1 MITGKTLID
10 LGYEPSKWFSSVI
23 QYANTNDLSI
33 EELHNHI
40 SSVMPKVIEPLSSP
54 IDFHKN
60 ILADNEHEQKNIDSV
75 YEAMNSL
82 LTIPTVV
89 NAAVMPDA
97 CPTGKDEIPVGGI
110 IATKNA
116 IHPRMH
122 SADIC
127 CSVMATDLGYVEP
140 KMVLDY
146 AFETTHFGIGGRDR
160 DNQLVRLP
168 ADLKEKIE
176 SNYYL
181 NSNKSLKY
189 AHTHLGTQGDG
200 NHFLFVGISKGNG
213 HTYLVTHHGSRGFG
227 ANLYNEGVY
236 KAEMFR
242 KEIAPNISVKNAW
255 IPYDTKE
262 GFDYWEALQIVRE
275 WTKLNHESIHD
286 TIAYKMLTPTSY
298 RFWNEHN
305 FVFKQDDIF
314 YHAKGATPMSD
325 GFVPDSTDGLRL
337 VPLNMSQPILVM
349 KESINHTS
357 LGFAP
362 HGAGRNF
369 SRSEHKKTKLAAKTA
384 EELFYEET
392 EGLDVRFFSGKID
405 ISELPSAYK
414 DANKV
419 KEQIKYFNLGSI
431 VDEIEP
437 YGCIMA
443 GHMDK
448 PWRK

>member
-40 SSVMPKVIEPLSSP
+40 SSVIPKVIEPLSSP

-82 LTIPTVV
+82 LTIPTAV

-127 CSVMATDLGYVEP
+127 CSVMATDLGHTTP
-140 KMVLDY
+140 KTVLDA
-146 AFETTHFGIGGRDR
+146 AFQLTHFGIGGRDR
-160 DNQLVRLP
+160 LNQLARLP
-168 ADLKEKIE
+168 SELKAKIQ

-181 NSNKSLKY
+181 NNDKSLKY
-189 AHTHLGTQGDG
+189 AHGHLGTQGDG
-200 NHFLFVGISKGNG
+200 NHFLFVGISKSNG

-236 KAEMFR
+236 KAELFR
-242 KEIAPNISVKNAW
+242 QEIAPNVSAKNAW
-255 IPYDTKE
+255 IPFDTKE
-262 GFDYWEALQIVRE
+262 GQDYWEALQIVRE
-275 WTKLNHESIHD
+275 WTKLNHSCIHD
-286 TIAYKMLTPTSY
+286 AIKNKVIKLTESE

-305 FVFKQDDIF
+305 FVFKKNNIF
-314 YHAKGATPMSD
+314 YHAKGATPMD
-325 GFVPDSTDGLRL
+325 DMFVPDSYNGLRL
-337 VPLNMSQPILVM
+337 IPLNMSQPILVVKASNGTNGM
-349 KESINHTS
+349 
-357 LGFAP
+357 GFAP

-369 SRSEHKKTKLAAKTA
+369 SRSEHKKSKLVDKTP
-384 EELFYEET
+384 EQLFYEET
-392 EGLDVRFFSGKID
+392 TGLDVRFFSGKID
-405 ISELPSAYK
+405 ISGIS
-414 DANKV
+414 
-419 KEQIKYFNLGSI
+419 
-431 VDEIEP
+431 
-437 YGCIMA
+437 
-443 GHMDK
+443 
-448 PWRK
+448 